1 MVNDKINYEK
11 QSTSS
16 AGHSDR
22 HGGGLVKYQLHC
34 SMKHAQGYSGS
45 QWTPPL
51 SDYSLSIA
59 PAAARATINKTTMQN
74 TPTLL
79 AVLMAIAMRR

>member
-22 HGGGLVKYQLHC
+22 HGGGPVQYQLHC
-34 SMKHAQGYSGS
+34 PIKHAQGYSGS
-45 QWTPPL
+45 HWTPPS

-59 PAAARATINKTTMQN
+59 PLTSQPPVPLICHVGHVQG
-74 TPTLL
+74 LGS
-79 AVLMAIAMRR
+79 